1 MAGSMGWGEARGKM
15 AEIRA
20 FPRGEWGWEG
30 RWKGDWKLEIGG
42 LGGLTTVGD
51 RVVAPALYDYVI
63 F

>member
-20 FPRGEWGWEG
+20 FPRGEWGWG
-30 RWKGDWKLEIGG
+30 LEIGG
-42 LGGLTTVGD
+42 LGGLTTGGD
-51 RVVAPALYDYVI
+51 WLAAPALYDYVI